1 MLKNQPFN
9 ALERDAQCSLA
20 MIRNYLPPVLR
31 ETKNDWYIEFYAYD
45 PAQNKLRR
53 KKIKINHIKSVVERR
68 AYARGVMR
76 RLSEQLAAGWN
87 PWIAATSDS
96 DLHTFVEACD
106 RYEAHIDKM
115 YADGNY
121 RKETYVGYK
130 SNLKIM
136 RLYNSLRP
144 APIVYTYQ
152 FDRKFCQ
159 AFLDYVFIER
169 GAMAQTRNNY
179 LNFLRVFSGWMLERC
194 YTAVRASDGISPISK
209 RLIQKQ
215 RTVIPADVVA
225 KIADY
230 LRDKDP
236 NFLLACYILYY
247 CMIRPVEMT
256 RLRISDINVKEQTI
270 TIPGEASK
278 NHQTQTVTM
287 PKKLLMYMIEI
298 DLFQHPQSYYI
309 FSMNNLRP
317 GLEQIDPRVF
327 RYHWD
332 CMKPA
337 LKLRKEWK
345 FYSLKDTGITEMLD
359 NNQTSISVRDQAR
372 HSSLA
377 ITEIY
382 TRHGRKAN
390 ADLIDYEGSL

>member
-1 MLKNQPFN
+1 M
-9 ALERDAQCSLA
+9 
-20 MIRNYLPPVLR
+20 
-31 ETKNDWYIEFYAYD
+31 
-45 PAQNKLRR
+45 RR
-53 KKIKINHIKSVVERR
+53 KKIKVNRVKSVAERR
-68 AYARGVMR
+68 AYARGIMR

-87 PWIAATSDS
+87 PWVSVTSDN
-96 DLHTFVEACD
+96 DLHTFTEACE
-106 RYEAHIDKM
+106 RYDAHIDKM

-136 RLYNSLRP
+136 RFYNSSREV
-144 APIVYTYQ
+144 PIIYTYQ

-169 GAMAQTRNNY
+169 GTSAQTRNNY

-194 YTAVRASDGISPISK
+194 YTAVRASDGISPIPK
-209 RLIQKQ
+209 RLLQKT
-215 RTVIPADVVA
+215 RTVIPKEVVA

-230 LRDKDP
+230 LKVSDP
-236 NFLLACYILYY
+236 PFLLASYLLYY

-256 RLRISDINVKEQTI
+256 RLKIADINVTESTI
-270 TIPGEASK
+270 TIPGTASK

-287 PKKLLMYMIEI
+287 PRKVLEYMNEI
-298 DLFQHPQSYYI
+298 RLFDNPSRELI
-309 FSMNNLRP
+309 FSEKLRP
-317 GLEQIDPRVF
+317 GKIGIDPKIF
-327 RYHWD
+327 RDHWA
-332 CMKPA
+332 KVKKG
-337 LKLRKEWK
+337 LGLRNEWK

-377 ITEIY
+377 ITEVY

-390 ADLIDYEGSL
+390 AELLEYDGSL